1 VSRLKLHTTSKDGL
15 NECTREMFALAML
28 VRLGRITENDVKLT
42 FQAFRRLDVDNDGV
56 LNSKD
61 IIMGQMQKQKTKTR
75 VQTKSEGKAYDAD
88 GDSKF
93 RKSWFSMG
101 SRSPHG
107 GAPAGA
113 PLMVPQQ
120 TESGRKLSEHD
131 DFGYPSSEQSSLLY
145 NYQASENDA
154 AIAEER
160 NKGTYMAFGS
170 PESLDSFVYDR
181 SRRSTDQAPVA
192 TLHRRG
198 RSTDHRME
206 SSPNVHRRFK
216 SVNDSMAYS
225 PYSDPVVDEEM
236 GVYERY
242 EQQNNDDEEE
252 AYQLEENSR
261 RQMRK
266 KQSASAVES
275 GGGFNLRPRSVPD
288 HSRSF
293 V

>member
-1 VSRLKLHTTSKDGL
+1 
-15 NECTREMFALAML
+15 MFALAML

-275 GGGFNLRPRSVPD
+275 GGGFNFRPRSD

>member
-1 VSRLKLHTTSKDGL
+1 
-15 NECTREMFALAML
+15 MFALAML

-75 VQTKSEGKAYDAD
+75 VQTKSEAKPYDAD
-88 GDSKF
+88 GDVKLP
-93 RKSWFSMG
+93 KSWFSMG

-107 GAPAGA
+107 GPPVGTPSMA
-113 PLMVPQQ
+113 PQQ
-120 TESGRKLSEHD
+120 TERGRKFGEHEN
-131 DFGYPSSEQSSLLY
+131 FEYPSSEQSSLLF
-145 NYQASENDA
+145 NYQVNDSDA
-154 AIAEER
+154 ATAGER

-170 PESLDSFVYDR
+170 PESIDSFVYDR
-181 SRRSTDQAPVA
+181 SRKSTDQPPVA

-198 RSTDHRME
+198 RSTDNRME

-225 PYSDPVVDEEM
+225 PYSDPIVDEEM
-236 GVYERY
+236 GIYERY
-242 EQQNNDDEEE
+242 EQQNNDDEE
-252 AYQLEENSR
+252 AHQLEENRR

-266 KQSASAVES
+266 NQSASAVEP
-275 GGGFNLRPRSVPD
+275 GGGFSFRPRSVPD
-288 HSRSF
+288 HTRSF